1 MKSYVYVYRVPAL
14 SVLAP
19 ADREKVVA
27 VSGQIEDRRVL
38 HATAQ
43 IHGRF
48 AECADLIVLVEDD
61 LYQTLKSDGSLSFD
75 ELSNVLDFGQSL
87 QTLH

>member
-19 ADREKVVA
+19 EEREKIVA

-38 HATAQ
+38 HANSQ
-43 IHGRF
+43 ISGRF

-61 LYQTLKSDGSLSFD
+61 LYRTLKSDGSLTFD
-75 ELSNVLDFGQSL
+75 ELTNVLDFGQSL
-87 QTLH
+87 KTLH